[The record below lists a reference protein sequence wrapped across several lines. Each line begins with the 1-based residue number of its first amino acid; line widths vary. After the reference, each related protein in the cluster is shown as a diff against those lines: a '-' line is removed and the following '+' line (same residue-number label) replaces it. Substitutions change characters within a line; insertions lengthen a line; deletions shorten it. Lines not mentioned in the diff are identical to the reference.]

1 MKVREGCFMTLVTEK
16 EQSAEIAKPRK
27 SWRDLWLIFI
37 YGSQPTSV
45 LNSDCVYLNAAVK
58 FDLLIYV
65 HILMD
70 MIWIQLIELDKMFGN
85 IGNLSL
91 FKYVQF
97 YWITFSSTGL
107 LQKQKGISSIGT
119 QRRLLGAEDSMVLWR
134 IQLNIYLVTG
144 QCRLL
149 RL

>member
-1 MKVREGCFMTLVTEK
+1 MNVRADCFMTLATEK
-16 EQSAEIAKPRK
+16 EQSAEIVKPHR

-97 YWITFSSTGL
+97 YW
-107 LQKQKGISSIGT
+107 
-119 QRRLLGAEDSMVLWR
+119 
-134 IQLNIYLVTG
+134 
-144 QCRLL
+144 
-149 RL
+149 